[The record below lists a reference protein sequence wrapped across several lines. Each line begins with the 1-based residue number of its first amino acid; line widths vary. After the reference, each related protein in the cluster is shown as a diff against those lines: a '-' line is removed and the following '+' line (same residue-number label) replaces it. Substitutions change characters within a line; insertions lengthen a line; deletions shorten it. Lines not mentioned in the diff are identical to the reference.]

1 MLCII
6 LELRVF
12 NPHSHIPTPQ
22 DGIAQFREFAEW
34 VEREAIA
41 SMKEDISYGEIPEEF
56 KGQET
61 ISPMI

>member
-1 MLCII
+1 
-6 LELRVF
+6 VF